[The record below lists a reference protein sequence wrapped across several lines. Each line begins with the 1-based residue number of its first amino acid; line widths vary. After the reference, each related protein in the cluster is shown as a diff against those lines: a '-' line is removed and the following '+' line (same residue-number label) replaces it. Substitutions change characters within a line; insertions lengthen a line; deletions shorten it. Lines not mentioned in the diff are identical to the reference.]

1 MALFDF
7 FRRKNSKFPCE
18 RFLGSLYGYIY
29 CILETRDPNYDNYK
43 DDMKNKDIMILSLMA
58 VNFLTPYESDT
69 LNKLLDV
76 IKAKKKSGN
85 DRLAMFGSLEGKSL
99 VYAKMSADLL
109 LKDIEIKSK

>member
-7 FRRKNSKFPCE
+7 FRRKSDKFSCE
-18 RFLGSLYGYIY
+18 RFQGRLYGYVY
-29 CILETRDPNYDNYK
+29 CILETRDPNYNNYK
-43 DDMKNKDIMILSLMA
+43 NDMKNKDIMILSLMA

-69 LNKLLDV
+69 INKLLDV

-85 DRLAMFGSLEGKSL
+85 DRLAMLGALEGKAL
-99 VYAKMSADLL
+99 VYSRMSADLL